1 MNLQI
6 GVKEVYTK
14 NVTQTH
20 NYKEN
25 VFFLLFLQLQL
36 LKKKTLCTEKRAW
49 WQDRNKCTVSQQA
62 FSEASGNEERGPFLC
77 LSAATY

>member
-25 VFFLLFLQLQL
+25 IFFLLFLQLQL
-36 LKKKTLCTEKRAW
+36 LKKKNPMYRKKGMVARQKQMYSLTTGFQWGVWKWRA
-49 WQDRNKCTVSQQA
+49 RTVS
-62 FSEASGNEERGPFLC
+62 
-77 LSAATY
+77 LS